1 MNSALETATGKPDAK
16 PGKSAAVKRE
26 LISDQSTKQV
36 GRPNESRTI
45 APAGRQ
51 ATLVPD
57 DLSSS
62 GRVSAFLKRLM
73 PATQGEAAAA
83 ALVPW
88 VCDVLPANNS
98 RLAYGR
104 DLADFQTCLAE
115 HGIDPLEVTGDDV
128 RIYKEALSQTGA
140 SSATVA
146 RRLSVLR
153 GTYQQFGKHG
163 LMHWD
168 QVRDIQAVT
177 SPRVEKNTTPALS
190 EAEAKRLLH
199 APDTTTIVG
208 LRDHAMLF
216 CFFITACRCSAI
228 ANACVGHI
236 ERTDTNYY
244 LLVTEK
250 GKKKQR
256 KALLEAAGPLLRY
269 VEAAE
274 IAEDREGPLFRP
286 VAKDRRTPERR
297 LMHRTTIWNIVKKYA
312 RHAGIH
318 VDRLGGRGIAC
329 HSLRKTALTNAVEHG
344 AKMEQVQQL
353 AGHADI
359 RTTQLYYQP
368 KDRDAEDAARHIQI
382 R

>member
-1 MNSALETATGKPDAK
+1 MNSANRTATAKRGAK
-16 PGKSAAVKRE
+16 PEKSAAVKRE
-26 LISDQSTKQV
+26 PIADRTSGRVRSPSDSQAIVPVS
-36 GRPNESRTI
+36 S
-45 APAGRQ
+45 Q
-51 ATLVPD
+51 ATMVPD

-62 GRVSAFLKRLM
+62 GKVSAFLKRLM
-73 PATQGEAAAA
+73 PTTKAEAAVAV
-83 ALVPW
+83 LVPW

-104 DLADFQTCLAE
+104 DLADFQTYLNE
-115 HGIDPLEVTGDDV
+115 HGLGSLQVTGDDV
-128 RIYKEALSQTGA
+128 RLYKEVLGQAGA
-140 SSATVA
+140 SGATIA

-163 LMHWD
+163 LMDWD
-168 QVRDIQAVT
+168 QVRDIQAVS
-177 SPRVEKNTTPALS
+177 SPRVEKNTTPCLS
-190 EAEAKRLLH
+190 EAEARRLLH
-199 APDTTTIVG
+199 APDMTTIVG

-228 ANACVGHI
+228 ANACVGNI

-269 VEAAE
+269 VEAAG

-286 VAKDRRTPERR
+286 VAKDRRTLERR

-312 RHAGIH
+312 RQGGIH

-329 HSLRKTALTNAVEHG
+329 HSLRKTALTNALEHG

>member
-1 MNSALETATGKPDAK
+1 MNSAPGTATAKRDAK
-16 PGKSAAVKRE
+16 PEKRAIVKRE
-26 LISDQSTKQV
+26 TTSDPTSNRAANPIDDHAIVAVRSQSTV
-36 GRPNESRTI
+36 
-45 APAGRQ
+45 
-51 ATLVPD
+51 VPD

-62 GRVSAFLKRLM
+62 RKVSAFLRRLM
-73 PATQGEAAAA
+73 PANQGEAADA

-98 RLAYGR
+98 RLAYAR
-104 DLADFQTCLAE
+104 DLANFQTYLAN
-115 HGIDPLEVTGDDV
+115 HNLDPLRVTGDDV
-128 RIYKEALSQTGA
+128 RIYKEGLRQVGV
-140 SSATVA
+140 SSATIA

-163 LMHWD
+163 LIDWN

-177 SPRVEKNTTPALS
+177 SPRVEKNTTPVMS

-228 ANACVGHI
+228 ANACVGNI

-269 VEAAE
+269 LDAAE
-274 IAEDREGPLFRP
+274 IADDRDGPLFRP
-286 VAKDRRTPERR
+286 VAKDRRTLERR
-297 LMHRTTIWNIVKKYA
+297 HMHRTTIWNIVKKCA

-329 HSLRKTALTNAVEHG
+329 HSLRKTALTNALEHG

>member
-1 MNSALETATGKPDAK
+1 MNSPHEAATAKRDAR
-16 PGKSAAVKRE
+16 PGKSAAVKRG
-26 LISDQSTKQV
+26 LIIDAATKSV
-36 GRPNESRTI
+36 GRSNNSQ
-45 APAGRQ
+45 AFVAAGCQ
-51 ATLVPD
+51 ASVVPD

-62 GRVSAFLKRLM
+62 EKVSAFLKRLM
-73 PATQGEAAAA
+73 PTTKGQAAVAV
-83 ALVPW
+83 LVPW

-104 DLADFQTCLAE
+104 DLADFQAYLNE
-115 HGIDPLEVTGDDV
+115 QGLNPLEVTGDDV
-128 RIYKEALSQTGA
+128 RLYKEVLSQAGA
-140 SSATVA
+140 SAATIA

-163 LMHWD
+163 LLDWD
-168 QVRDIQAVT
+168 LGRDTHAVT
-177 SPRVEKNTTPALS
+177 SPRGEKNTTPTLS
-190 EAEAKRLLH
+190 EEEANRLLH
-199 APDTTTIVG
+199 APDTRTIVG

-269 VEAAE
+269 VEAAG
-274 IAEDREGPLFRP
+274 IAEDRKGPLFRP
-286 VAKDRRTPERR
+286 VGKDRRTPVRR
-297 LMHRTTIWNIVKKYA
+297 HMHRTTIWNIVKKYA

-329 HSLRKTALTNAVEHG
+329 HSLRKTALTNALEHG